1 MRARSVHGA
10 LRWAKNRS
18 RGGAGSNVF
27 ELTGGDQHVDG
38 QGGLDTVVY
47 HGARAGFSVDR
58 QGDGFGVDDKAGAK
72 GHDTLLN
79 IERIRFGDGAVAL
92 DLDGARPGLPAVPGV
107 DLLYQNVLHR
117 PPEAAGY
124 AYWMESL
131 GTHHLA
137 REAMLG
143 IFSESVE
150 NQAQVI
156 GSIEHGIDF
165 VPWN

>member
-1 MRARSVHGA
+1 MARW
-10 LRWAKNRS
+10 RWTWTAP
-18 RGGAGSNVF
+18 
-27 ELTGGDQHVDG
+27 
-38 QGGLDTVVY
+38 
-47 HGARAGFSVDR
+47 
-58 QGDGFGVDDKAGAK
+58 
-72 GHDTLLN
+72 
-79 IERIRFGDGAVAL
+79 
-92 DLDGARPGLPAVPGV
+92 RPGLPAVPGV

-124 AYWMESL
+124 AYRMESL